1 MIARCARCQGTF
13 TTDRFGVQ
21 TCPNCGSEL
30 HLADPAAAAG
40 QPPAA
45 PPAPAGPP
53 PAGPPPAGASLP
65 PLGEP
70 AWGAPPPPPSGP
82 AGAVEPPSPPV
93 PPAGGWGLPPPPP
106 FGGPPPG
113 PPPGGWGG
121 APPPGSF
128 GGAPPPGSFG
138 APPAYG
144 PPGGSGGFGGYGGPG
159 GYGPPPGGP
168 PPGWEL
174 PAPFA
179 ERATRGFFPAFFETW
194 KLVATRPA
202 DLFRRVRIDQSG
214 SAVLFGVLAASVGSM
229 AAATYGYFS
238 AAGSLAAMQ
247 DLMANLPEEQTRFL
261 QLFAQGVSGG
271 ATLAQIALAPLFAL
285 LGIYLTAGVL
295 HLLLLLFKAAPRGFD
310 ATLTVVGYATGLQL
324 LLAVPG
330 CGGLL
335 ALVWYL
341 VALIIG
347 LGEAQ
352 RCGPGK
358 AAAAVFTPVL
368 LGCLCCCGVAGVS
381 GAGLLE
387 ALKQGT
393 KTVTGQGVDL

>member
-30 HLADPAAAAG
+30 HLADPAAAG
-40 QPPAA
+40 QPQA
-45 PPAPAGPP
+45 PPAPPVPAGP
-53 PAGPPPAGASLP
+53 PAGPPPGSSPP

-70 AWGAPPPPPSGP
+70 AWGAPPPPPDAPPGP
-82 AGAVEPPSPPV
+82 VGPPPPV
-93 PPAGGWGLPPPPP
+93 PPAGGWGLPPAPPS
-106 FGGPPPG
+106 GGPSPG
-113 PPPGGWGG
+113 TPPGGFG
-121 APPPGSF
+121 A
-128 GGAPPPGSFG
+128 APPPGSFG

-144 PPGGSGGFGGYGGPG
+144 PPGGSGGFGGPG

-202 DLFRRVRIDQSG
+202 ELFRRVRIDQSG
-214 SAVLFGVLAASVGSM
+214 SAVLFGVLAASVGS
-229 AAATYGYFS
+229 AAAAVYGYFS

-247 DLMANLPEEQTRFL
+247 ELMANLPEEQTRFL

-271 ATLAQIALAPLFAL
+271 ATLAQMALAPLFAL